1 MPKGRYSHTRIK
13 RDKAGF
19 RAYITTMYPD
29 IPIEDD
35 DVFMYPTAGDR
46 LETLAFS
53 FYGDTSLWWII
64 AKANGI
70 NGKVALDPS
79 IEIRIP
85 QNVTDILDKFTQLN
99 KYS

>member
-1 MPKGRYSHTRIK
+1 
-13 RDKAGF
+13 
-19 RAYITTMYPD
+19 
-29 IPIEDD
+29 
-35 DVFMYPTAGDR
+35 
-46 LETLAFS
+46 
-53 FYGDTSLWWII
+53 LWWII

-99 KYS
+99 KYT